1 MERQRCYGLLDDI
14 CVDPGASLAGR
25 DDAQC
30 YRLNFK
36 LTKLQDALCHGV
48 SLSFLSTAMG

>member
-1 MERQRCYGLLDDI
+1 MERQRYYGLLNI
-14 CVDPGASLAGR
+14 CVDPGATLAGK